1 VYYEVA
7 TRLAVSTSGSSE
19 KFYSQAMDMTGANAV
34 YVCTATFAISGGSL
48 NVTLQ
53 EGNDL
58 DNWFDISVAGGTI
71 AINQQGI
78 GAMKVGSIAARYVR
92 LKYTMFT
99 ASNRAVLSANVN
111 TAQL

>member
-1 VYYEVA
+1 MYYEVA
-7 TRLAVSTSGSSE
+7 TNLAISTAGSSDS
-19 KFYSQAMDMTGANAV
+19 FYSQAVDMTGANAV
-34 YVCTATFAISGGSL
+34 YVSAALFQISGGSV

-58 DNWFDISVAGGTI
+58 DNWSDVTTAGGTI
-71 AINQQGI
+71 GMNAGTY
-78 GAMKVGSIAARYVR
+78 GTMKVSSLSAHYVR

-99 ASNRAVLSANVN
+99 AGKNAVLSAGVN